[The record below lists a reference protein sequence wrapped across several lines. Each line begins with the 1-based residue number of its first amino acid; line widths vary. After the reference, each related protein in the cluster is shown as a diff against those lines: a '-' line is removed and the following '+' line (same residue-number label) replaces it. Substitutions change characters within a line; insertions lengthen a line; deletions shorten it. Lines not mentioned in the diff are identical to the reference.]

1 MQEKTLP
8 WCSVTVHG
16 FADAPVTQKM
26 REHGFHNNGDN
37 LCTYLIFP
45 EGTWVFSALGDRDV
59 YTWTVSIRAYLIG
72 AGKFQF
78 SNKLL

>member
-1 MQEKTLP
+1 MTWPIYCCNNSLFFFREYMQEKNLP

-26 REHGFHNNGDN
+26 HEHGFHNNGDN

-45 EGTWVFSALGDRDV
+45 EGIWVFSALGDRDV
-59 YTWTVSIRAYLIG
+59 YT
-72 AGKFQF
+72 
-78 SNKLL
+78 